1 MPLCG
6 ACCSPDNADVIRQ
19 IEMTARVQL
28 SLLLDAYEWASA
40 TGPYENSAYV
50 SRASG
55 QIWLVSDFDDMGE
68 EPPADAGDESMYAN
82 VPNKKELDLGRS
94 LALHFADEQLPQYSS
109 QIRGFFSKPGAYAK
123 FKDLLDAQGALE
135 AWYAYESAGVQEA
148 LRAWAAENDLEL
160 VEEAR

>member
-1 MPLCG
+1 LPLRG
-6 ACCSPDNADVIRQ
+6 PCCVPVASNVIRQ

-28 SLLLDAYEWASA
+28 SPLLDAYEWASA
-40 TGPYENSAYV
+40 TGPYENAAYV
-50 SRASG
+50 SRESG

-68 EPPADAGDESMYAN
+68 EPPEDAGDESLYVT
-82 VPNKKELDLGRS
+82 VPNKNELDLGRN
-94 LALHFADEQLPQYSS
+94 LALRFADEQLPQYAS

-123 FKDLLDAQGALE
+123 LKDLLDAQGVLE